1 MAESEARKKAEADVT
16 LAQFKRNLDHI
27 LINTDEVG
35 PEITI
40 GLDVFTFK
48 PKAPVSALAALIGE
62 ENRVDGMRKYLLGSL
77 LPGQDEKFEEL
88 LNKIDIDGL
97 GEILNVLGEG
107 YTSFPEKP

>member
-1 MAESEARKKAEADVT
+1 MADEVKKAKESEAV

-27 LINTDEVG
+27 LINTDQLG

-48 PKAPVSALAALIGE
+48 AKAPVSALAALIGN
-62 ENRVDGMRKYLLGSL
+62 ENHVEGMRKYLLGAL
-77 LPGQDEKFEEL
+77 TPGQDEKFEEL
-88 LNKIDIDGL
+88 LKKIDIDGL
-97 GEILNVLGEG
+97 GEILNALGEG